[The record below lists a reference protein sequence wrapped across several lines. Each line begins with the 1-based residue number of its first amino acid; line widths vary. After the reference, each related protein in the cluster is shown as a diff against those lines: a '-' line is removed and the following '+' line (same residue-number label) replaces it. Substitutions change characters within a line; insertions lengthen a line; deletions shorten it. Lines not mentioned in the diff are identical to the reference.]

1 MDIAGISFNKN
12 EIARYEKLAH
22 VLLKY
27 GFSDLIANSSLKSY
41 IPNSYLNKH
50 QEELSLTTY
59 ERIRMI
65 LEDLGPTYVK
75 LGQIFSNREDM
86 LPPGLIAELEKL
98 QDNVPPIEGFQI
110 KEALQKHLYNVNLD
124 DEFIFID
131 EEPMASASISQVH
144 KAQLRNGDLVILK
157 IQRPNIEEVINA
169 DIQIMKKVASML
181 EKHNEEIAHYHP
193 TRIIETFEESIAQ
206 ELQFSNEIMNQ
217 KRFAKNFKDNPY
229 VHVPKIYDGYS
240 NKNVICMEYVDGI
253 KLTDIDDL
261 DKLGV
266 NRKALASLGIDLYL
280 KQVLEHGFFHADPH
294 AGNLFYLPQHN
305 QMCFIDFGMMGYIS
319 PKDRELLDE
328 LLMEFINENVGK
340 LIKTIKKIAVKT
352 DIPDEGKLEFQLQG
366 LIDKYGDTTLDEMD
380 MDLILPEFKEI
391 MNMNEI
397 VMPNHIYLLVRALVM
412 IEGIGIKLDPE
423 INVMENVEPYL
434 TEILLRHYSPKRF
447 FKNTIESAA
456 NFYEMI
462 GNLPSD
468 MREIVRKVKNGEIKI
483 VHEIKDFDQFQITI
497 SKASNRL
504 VLAIIIATL
513 SISSSLLVMAN
524 MPPRIFDI
532 PLLGVFG
539 FVISGI
545 LGLMVVLSILK
556 NKNY

>member
-1 MDIAGISFNKN
+1 MDIAGIHFDKQ

-41 IPNSYLNKH
+41 IPNSYLEKH
-50 QEELSLTTY
+50 EEELSLSTY

-75 LGQIFSNREDM
+75 LGQVFSNREDM
-86 LPPGLIAELEKL
+86 LPPELIKELQKL
-98 QDNVPPIEGFQI
+98 QDDVPPIEGFQI
-110 KEALQKHLYNVNLD
+110 EEALQNHLTNIDLD
-124 DEFIFID
+124 GEFIFID
-131 EEPMASASISQVH
+131 NEPLASASISQVH

-157 IQRPNIEEVINA
+157 IQRPNIEEVIKA
-169 DIQIMKKVASML
+169 DIQIMKKVAAML

-193 TRIIETFEESIAQ
+193 VRIIETFEESIAE

-217 KRFAKNFKDNPY
+217 KRFAKNFKDNHY
-229 VHVPKIYDGYS
+229 VHVPKIYDEFS

-280 KQVLEHGFFHADPH
+280 QQVLEHGFFHADPH

-305 QMCFIDFGMMGYIS
+305 QVCFIDFGMMGYIS
-319 PKDRELLDE
+319 PKDRELLDQ
-328 LLMEFINENVGK
+328 LLMEFINEDVNK
-340 LIKTIKKIAVKT
+340 LIKTIKKIAIKT

-397 VMPNHIYLLVRALVM
+397 IMPNHIYLLVRALVM

-423 INVMENVEPYL
+423 INIMENVEPYL
-434 TEILLRHYSPKRF
+434 ADILMRHYSPKRF
-447 FKNTIESAA
+447 LKNTIKSAVE
-456 NFYEMI
+456 FYEML